1 MAEVVLNHSELA
13 KKLEALK
20 AQGKKVVFTNGCF
33 DLLHVGHVR
42 YLRGAKALGDVLVLA
57 VNSDDSVRRLKGKER
72 PLLTLEDR
80 LGILSAFEMVDFVTA
95 FEEDTVTPLLLKL
108 KPNIQAKGTD
118 YTTDSIP
125 EKDTMASFGG
135 QVAVVGD
142 PKDHASKNLIK
153 EIVEKYGP
161 LPAKGS

>member
-1 MAEVVLNHSELA
+1 MLGLSFRRRGVTVSSS
-13 KKLEALK
+13 K
-20 AQGKKVVFTNGCF
+20 AVTKSTIS
-33 DLLHVGHVR
+33 
-42 YLRGAKALGDVLVLA
+42 KADRIPSRSSR
-57 VNSDDSVRRLKGKER
+57 VNKER

-80 LGILSAFEMVDFVTA
+80 LGILSAFAMVDFVTA

-135 QVAVVGD
+135 
-142 PKDHASKNLIK
+142 
-153 EIVEKYGP
+153 
-161 LPAKGS
+161 